1 MLLDV
6 SADQKWLGHM
16 PGELKDAR
24 NETPVVST
32 KAGIP
37 TVSLEQ
43 ELISRGLR
51 MTHQRRLLIQIIQG
65 AESHLDAVALW
76 ERARGQ
82 DPTLNKVTVYRTLAM
97 LKKHGLVDE
106 LDLMHLR
113 GGKHY
118 YEARASRDH
127 IHLACLKCGRIQE
140 FESALFEKLKG
151 QIERQRRFNIK
162 VVRVEVGG
170 YCDNCQGQ

>member
-1 MLLDV
+1 M
-6 SADQKWLGHM
+6 SAESK
-16 PGELKDAR
+16 
-24 NETPVVST
+24 ETRLEAPSINPKSETRVPPSKT
-32 KAGIP
+32 GIQS
-37 TVSLEQ
+37 VSLEQ

-51 MTHQRRLLIQIIQG
+51 MTHQRRLLVQIIQG

-82 DPTLNKVTVYRTLAM
+82 DPTLNKVTVYRTLAL

-140 FESALFEKLKG
+140 FESSLFEKLKG

-162 VVRVEVGG
+162 VVRVEAGG
-170 YCDNCQGQ
+170 YCEDCREQ